1 MIKLSYDFHIHSCLS
16 PCGDNDMTP
25 ANIVGMAAVLG
36 LDAIA
41 LTDHNSSGN
50 CEPFIELAHKYGII
64 PIPGMEVTTIEE
76 VHVLCLFDCLEKSQR
91 FNELIYDKLIKVK
104 NREDIFG
111 EQLMMDIDEN
121 IIKKEENLLINT
133 TQLSFDNMYDVVYNS
148 GGAMIP
154 AHIDKNSN
162 SVISN
167 LGFIP
172 ENSKFRWVE
181 VADSNNFDKLR
192 DMNRYLDYCNYITD
206 SDAHYLNQINEP
218 VNFIEVEERSP
229 EAIIRK
235 LRE

>member
-91 FNELIYDKLIKVK
+91 FNKLIYDKLIKVK

-121 IIKKEENLLINT
+121 IIKKEENLLINI

>member
-91 FNELIYDKLIKVK
+91 FNKLIYDKLIKVK